1 MSKMVVYGAVLFC
14 VSLAAGAPECF
25 AGFTV
30 LSGEQ
35 HVWGEADKII
45 GSDLPIMR
53 VEDSYDSGVIP
64 WDGSP
69 LGGSAEVHPTVWAMS
84 QLDALYGAVGT
95 NAGVPQDFSMSKAQA
110 EGSWVFRPDGRTLVM
125 EISADGIW
133 GPDPLSIRLADM
145 TSGTELYNYSGSAQ
159 HYKDPYYG
167 YDGGPVVEVF
177 SVDPTHEYC
186 MYVHLVS
193 TASNDG
199 PWSGFVKATVPIPAP
214 GAIVLGLFGS
224 GLVVWLRRHKRL

>member
-1 MSKMVVYGAVLFC
+1 
-14 VSLAAGAPECF
+14 
-25 AGFTV
+25 V

-35 HVWGEADKII
+35 HVWGEANKTI
-45 GSDLPIMR
+45 DLGYPD
-53 VEDSYDSGVIP
+53 VPSEVVKDSYDSGVIP

-95 NAGVPQDFSMSKAQA
+95 NAYVSSDFCQSKAQA
-110 EGSWVFRPDGRTLVM
+110 EGSWVFRPDGRTLRM
-125 EISADGIW
+125 EISVDGIW

-145 TSGTELYNYSGSAQ
+145 TSGTELYNYSGYAQ
-159 HYKDPYYG
+159 HYSMPPLTA
-167 YDGGPVVEVF
+167 GPELEVF

-224 GLVVWLRRHKRL
+224 GLVVWLRRQKRL